1 MINTAYTSSQSD
13 EGLSDD
19 YPLTHLVQGDYPL
32 SHMEQGD
39 MALSHIKQGGYPLP
53 NMKYGDYSLPHIA
66 LSNME
71 QDDHLQHWV
80 CCNGAMN
87 YQGYRITHFMST
99 DRQDLGHVWIR
110 PERQGLQLPRSQQSP
125 QLSESSQLQSPT
137 SPPDPYAPR
146 ICHRSYSEPSS
157 FIPAPPPPASSP
169 PTASDECLSCQE
181 EDNTEAIQ
189 LYREAGTQTDIQL
202 GPGISY
208 FTTAKLMV
216 GVVLCAVG
224 VVTVIFFMKCKF
236 KIGFQ
241 MNVCHYI

>member
-19 YPLTHLVQGDYPL
+19 YPLTHLVQGDIALP
-32 SHMEQGD
+32 HMEQ
-39 MALSHIKQGGYPLP
+39 
-53 NMKYGDYSLPHIA
+53 GDYSLPHMEQGDYS
-66 LSNME
+66 LPHME
-71 QDDHLQHWV
+71 QDDELHHWV
-80 CCNGAMN
+80 CCNGAMS
-87 YQGYRITHFMST
+87 YQGYCITPFINT
-99 DRQDLGHVWIR
+99 ERQDLGHVWTR
-110 PERQGLQLPRSQQSP
+110 PERQGLQSPRSP

-137 SPPDPYAPR
+137 SPPDPYVPR
-146 ICHRSYSEPSS
+146 ICHRSYSEPTS

-181 EDNTEAIQ
+181 EDNTEAIQQ

-241 MNVCHYI
+241 MNVCRYI

>member
-1 MINTAYTSSQSD
+1 MINTAYLSSQSD

-19 YPLTHLVQGDYPL
+19 YPLTHLVLGDIALPNMEQGDYGLP
-32 SHMEQGD
+32 HMEQGD
-39 MALSHIKQGGYPLP
+39 CSLS
-53 NMKYGDYSLPHIA
+53 NMEQGDYSLPH
-66 LSNME
+66 MQ
-71 QDDHLQHWV
+71 QDSELHHCV
-80 CCNGAMN
+80 CCNGAMS
-87 YQGYRITHFMST
+87 YQGYCITPFINT
-99 DRQDLGHVWIR
+99 ERQDLGHVWTR
-110 PERQGLQLPRSQQSP
+110 AERQGLQSPRSQQ
-125 QLSESSQLQSPT
+125 LSESPELQSPP
-137 SPPDPYAPR
+137 SPPDPYVPR

-169 PTASDECLSCQE
+169 PTASDECLSCLQGN
-181 EDNTEAIQ
+181 NTEAMQ

-224 VVTVIFFMKCKF
+224 VVTGIFFMKCKF